1 VRRFRIILLLVLAS
15 VPLARLGAAD
25 LVAADMRG
33 VLRLAFADAQDG
45 IQKDPASACRVVE
58 HTRQVF
64 GSLLTEYSTRSG
76 DGGFKKTLRDWFH
89 RYCGYGPEKPLPSD
103 GD

>member
-1 VRRFRIILLLVLAS
+1 MRRFRIVLFLVLVS
-15 VPLARLGAAD
+15 LPLARLSASD
-25 LVAADMRG
+25 PVAAEMRG
-33 VLRLAFADAQDG
+33 VLALAFADAQDS
-45 IQKDPASACRVVE
+45 IHQDPAGACTQVE

-76 DGGFKKTLRDWFH
+76 DWSFKRTLRDWFY